1 MSKSTL
7 LAFGGVDGGVSNLS
21 SGDAGEL
28 VLGLGSGTTQSVG
41 IGERATLTNRSV
53 TSWSGK
59 SSEEGCCEVVVAFGS
74 LFERNHCV
82 IED

>member
-1 MSKSTL
+1 MF
-7 LAFGGVDGGVSNLS
+7 LAFGGVDGGVSNFS
-21 SGDAGEL
+21 SGDAGAF
-28 VLGLGSGTTQSVG
+28 VLGLGSGRTQSIG
-41 IGERATLTNRSV
+41 IGERATSCNRSV